1 MDGPIHTF
9 QRDHWRAHIILPI
22 SRLELW
28 NYPGKICAFFCKQH
42 LFSIEP
48 QCCLTF
54 SRNKLQTL
62 LKCCLIE
69 ISIIILRHYLY
80 LLYLCL
86 CLDPG
91 LVMLY
96 LCDLHRRTCSFTHFL
111 EYVLLFLDDNFVEEC
126 EKFSNRKYSTWGCCL
141 AFAWC
146 QFQPGVAYK
155 SVAYKKVCRC
165 FFITKMIQRNK

>member
-1 MDGPIHTF
+1 MDAPIHTF
-9 QRDHWRAHIILPI
+9 QKDHWRAHIISPDLPLRALKL
-22 SRLELW
+22 SRK
-28 NYPGKICAFFCKQH
+28 NIHFFCKQH
-42 LFSIEP
+42 FFSIQP

-126 EKFSNRKYSTWGCCL
+126 EKFSNRKYST
-141 AFAWC
+141 
-146 QFQPGVAYK
+146 
-155 SVAYKKVCRC
+155 
-165 FFITKMIQRNK
+165 